1 MDSQI
6 HAAVEQCVFDRL
18 GEKPGP
24 LELVQRTIDVLIALR
39 LDHDNL
45 YRRAGA
51 LELALHPLGLPQ
63 REAAAASA
71 KSQVHRAAQCRVSA
85 ATSPSA
91 VEGSLSI
98 RPPRATS
105 KSRAVAAVMGPMTA
119 AAKRPHVAASRPTR

>member
-1 MDSQI
+1 MDGQI

-71 KSQVHRAAQCRVSA
+71 
-85 ATSPSA
+85 
-91 VEGSLSI
+91 
-98 RPPRATS
+98 
-105 KSRAVAAVMGPMTA
+105 
-119 AAKRPHVAASRPTR
+119 ASRPTRFTKCSTVDDDVNVTASIVPVTSSCAKASPSPLSGTVR